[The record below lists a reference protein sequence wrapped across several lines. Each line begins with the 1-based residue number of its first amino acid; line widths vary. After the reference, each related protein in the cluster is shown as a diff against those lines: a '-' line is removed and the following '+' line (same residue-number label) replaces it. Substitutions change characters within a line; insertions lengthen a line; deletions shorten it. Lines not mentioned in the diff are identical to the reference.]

1 MKRTP
6 RLLTLTTLA
15 VALTTAGCSYPN
27 ELRVTEYGANSA
39 LSWLVGAELGGCR
52 VVSKG
57 NVKATVTYKGE
68 KCTVTWKAK

>member
-1 MKRTP
+1 MKP
-6 RLLTLTTLA
+6 LVLLLALFLT
-15 VALTTAGCSYPN
+15 GCSYPN

-39 LSWLVGAELGGCR
+39 LSWLAGAELGGCR